1 MRSNLLTL
9 VALCSATMSTLPLW
23 AATEWEDPTVQ
34 TTTIDLETGGTYFI
48 YHPSTQM
55 FMINGNDANTQLS
68 LGKTGLK
75 INIKKADDPRFNVS
89 GWTLEMPD
97 APSNNGGKPN
107 YIFVLGDGSRAYVDY
122 NMGATDHFIWKITKN
137 PDGNTYRIKIPDEDP
152 VFGTDTQEGQYAN
165 AYMGWDGIL
174 NENGEMN
181 TTAVMPLVDP
191 ATSGYENA
199 QLDWAF
205 VTVDEYD
212 KFMAK
217 KELKNTLE
225 YAVEK
230 GYTDYSKYE
239 EIYNQTSVTAEE
251 ITNASAELSAAIEE
265 YLLANASETNPVDLT
280 SRISQPSFET
290 NTDGWIT
297 ERTTSSSTGLDNF
310 SRQTSEQKTTD
321 GVTFQNFFE
330 RWVAT
335 PPQPDWSIT
344 QQITG
349 LPQGKYKLSAHILTN
364 SDTPEG
370 LYLIADGGFG
380 EERTAVTEPG
390 NIDGITTARPYDV
403 EFTVLNNTATI
414 GFRAINTNCQW
425 SGVDNF
431 KLTYYG
437 AAESSVKEG
446 LQTTIDEA
454 STYLQQ
460 LIADQVKCSNTN
472 KERLTSTLTLAKEA
486 MANESIDDDSVLVIR
501 QTLIANMDKMK
512 NDVEVYSKVMDVID
526 SKLDQLINSYEPY
539 LELSNNPE
547 SFINTFNYTDQ
558 TEEAYNNGTFDPAD
572 FEKVS
577 TTIDSLFRKDIVNM
591 VNSGLTNDLY
601 GMLLSPDFTD
611 GSNGWNGSPATGNH
625 IAEAFN
631 KQYDIYQEL
640 EGLPEGAYKITA
652 KGYYRPGDNTVIDS
666 YWGDGSTN
674 NVYAYLYGNDNTTP
688 LHHICDYTSETPY
701 IEREDGTTNDYSFA
715 ALEGKYI
722 PNDMASAEVAFS
734 QGNYPNEV
742 TCVVTDGKLR
752 FGVKMQSDQA
762 LANNWTAF
770 DEFRVIYL
778 GNEAVYYLPTIQTL
792 LAEANTLYTPIT
804 SFEVYATKDVVT
816 NLETAMTKGNQ
827 ITEASTLEDAKVSIS
842 ELTEA
847 ISLAQTS
854 INTVTTL
861 STLIDD
867 IYGERGLN
875 LENAGYDLSEVYNL
889 ADEIAIQLEVNEIET
904 TDKANEY
911 ISELNTLLTQKIQS
925 TQIAGASKDNP
936 TEIMDLIVNPGFS
949 IFDEESGVES
959 DSGEGWIQ
967 ERDGGDVNFRIS
979 AGEFYNN
986 NSFDIHQV
994 LYGLTP
1000 GFYKVT
1006 CNAFYREG
1014 WPADAAGKHRRG
1026 VESLNALLY
1035 AGPEDAWAY
1044 TPIMSIIE
1052 DGQPEATASQNINV
1066 ADSLTTEENPIDYWF
1081 IPNAMED
1088 AGPAFNKGLYYNEL
1102 YFEVKEG
1109 QEATYIGIRK
1119 NQHVD
1124 GDWTIFD
1131 NFHLY
1136 YYGNGE
1142 ENRPDGVE
1150 NISNGTASIIRST
1163 YYTIDGAQIS
1173 KPSHRGFYIRKDE
1186 MNDGTIKTY
1195 KFMLK

>member
-9 VALCSATMSTLPLW
+9 VALCGATMSTLPIW
-23 AATEWEDPTVQ
+23 AATEWEDPTIQ
-34 TTTIDLETGGTYFI
+34 TTTIDLEAGGTYFV
-48 YHPSTQM
+48 YHPATQM

-68 LGKTGLK
+68 FGETGLK
-75 INIKKADDPRFNVS
+75 INVKKAEDPRFGVS

-107 YIFVLGDGSRAYVDY
+107 YIFALGDGSKAYVDY
-122 NMGATDHFIWKITKN
+122 NMGSTDHFIWKITKN
-137 PDGNTYRIKIPDEDP
+137 PDNDTYRIKMPDEDP
-152 VFGTDTQEGQYAN
+152 VFGTEAQDGLYAN

-174 NENGEMN
+174 NEEGGMN

-191 ATSGYENA
+191 TTSGYENA

-205 VTVDEYD
+205 VTVDEYE
-212 KFMAK
+212 KFIAK

-239 EIYNQTSVTAEE
+239 EIYNQASATAEE
-251 ITNASAELSAAIEE
+251 ITNASAELRAAIEE
-265 YLLANASETNPVDLT
+265 YLLASASETNPVDLT
-280 SRISQPSFET
+280 SRISQPSFE
-290 NTDGWIT
+290 NSTDGWVY
-297 ERTTSSSTGLDNF
+297 EKVTSPSTGWDNLQ
-310 SRQTSEQKTTD
+310 RQTSTQPTTD
-321 GVTFQNFFE
+321 GATFQNFFE
-330 RWVAT
+330 RWVAN
-335 PPQPDWSIT
+335 PPQTDWSIT
-344 QQITG
+344 QQVTG
-349 LPQGKYKLSAHILTN
+349 LPQGKYKLSAHIFTN
-364 SDTPEG
+364 AETPEG
-370 LYLIADGGFG
+370 LYLVADGGLG
-380 EERTAVTEPG
+380 EERTEATETG
-390 NIDGITTARPYDV
+390 LVDGIATARPYDV
-403 EFTVLNNTATI
+403 EFTVLKNTATI
-414 GFRAINTNCQW
+414 GFRAINPNCQW
-425 SGVDNF
+425 SAVDNF

-437 AAESSVKEG
+437 KAESSVREG

-454 STYLQQ
+454 SAYLQQ
-460 LIADQVKCSNTN
+460 LIDNQTKCSNMG
-472 KERLTSTLTLAKEA
+472 KKKLTSTLSLAEEA
-486 MANESIDDDSVLVIR
+486 MVNESIDDDSVLVIR
-501 QTLIANMDKMK
+501 QTLIASMDEMK
-512 NDVEVYSKVMDVID
+512 SDVEIYTKIMDVVD
-526 SKLDQLINSYEPY
+526 NKLDQLINSYEPY

-547 SFINTFNYTDQ
+547 SFMKTYDYTDQ
-558 TEEAYNNGTFDPAD
+558 TEDAYNNGTFDPANFD
-572 FEKVS
+572 KIS
-577 TTIDSLFRKDIVNM
+577 TDIDSLFREDIVDM
-591 VNSGLTNDLY
+591 VNAGLTDDLY

-611 GSNGWNGSPATGNH
+611 GSNGWHGSPTTGNH

-631 KQYDIYQEL
+631 KKYDIYQEL

-652 KGYYRPGDNTVIDS
+652 KGYYRPGDNTVIDA
-666 YWGDGSTN
+666 YWDDGSTN
-674 NVYAYLYGNDNTTP
+674 NVYAYLYGNDNTAL
-688 LHHICDYTSETPY
+688 LHHICDYASETPY
-701 IEREDGTTNDYSFA
+701 IENEDGTTNDYSFA

-722 PNDMASAEVAFS
+722 PNNMASAEVAFS
-734 QGNYPNEV
+734 QGNYSNEV

-762 LANNWTAF
+762 LGNNWTAF
-770 DEFRVIYL
+770 DEFRVTYL

-792 LAEANTLYTPIT
+792 LADANALYTQIT
-804 SFEVYATKDVVT
+804 SFEVYATKDAVT
-816 NLETAMTKGNQ
+816 QLETAMTNGNQ
-827 ITEASTLEDAKVSIS
+827 ITEASTLEDAKASIS

-847 ISLAQTS
+847 IAFAQES
-854 INTVTTL
+854 INTVATL

-867 IYGERGLN
+867 IYGERGLD
-875 LENAGYDLSEVYNL
+875 LETAGYDLSEVYTL
-889 ADEIAIQLEVNEIET
+889 ADEIAILLEVNEIET
-904 TDKANEY
+904 ADKANEY
-911 ISELNTLLTQKIQS
+911 IANLNTLLTKTIQS
-925 TQIAGASKDNP
+925 SQIAGASKDNP
-936 TEIMDLIVNPGFS
+936 VEMMDLIVNPGFS
-949 IFDEESGVES
+949 VFDEESGVES
-959 DSGEGWIQ
+959 DSGDGWIQ

-994 LYGLTP
+994 LYSLTP
-1000 GFYKVT
+1000 GFYKVS

-1014 WPADAAGKHRRG
+1014 WPADAAGKHRRE

-1035 AGPEDAWAY
+1035 AGPKDAWAY

-1109 QEATYIGIRK
+1109 QDATFIGICK

-1131 NFHLY
+1131 NFRLY
-1136 YYGNGE
+1136 YYGSGE

-1150 NISNGTASIIRST
+1150 NISEGTAAIIRST

-1186 MNDGTIKTY
+1186 MSDGTTKTY